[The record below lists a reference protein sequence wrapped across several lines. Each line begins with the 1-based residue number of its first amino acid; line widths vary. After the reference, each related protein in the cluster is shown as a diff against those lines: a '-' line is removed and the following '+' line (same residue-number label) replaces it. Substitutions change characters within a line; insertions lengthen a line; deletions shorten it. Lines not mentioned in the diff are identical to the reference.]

1 MRVTSEFES
10 HSPHMMQLTQPRELE
25 VERQCR
31 YQVALGD
38 LENAIKEPELE
49 PWFERVTERGPK
61 TFEAMCLLLCKYNKE
76 TSRPISNRSSAI
88 SFGSWNRVVCY
99 PGTSIC
105 L

>member
-10 HSPHMMQLTQPRELE
+10 HFPHMMQLTQPRELE

-61 TFEAMCLLLCKYNKE
+61 TFEAMCLLLRRRSAWVNTKP
-76 TSRPISNRSSAI
+76 SGRSS
-88 SFGSWNRVVCY
+88 GS
-99 PGTSIC
+99 
-105 L
+105 